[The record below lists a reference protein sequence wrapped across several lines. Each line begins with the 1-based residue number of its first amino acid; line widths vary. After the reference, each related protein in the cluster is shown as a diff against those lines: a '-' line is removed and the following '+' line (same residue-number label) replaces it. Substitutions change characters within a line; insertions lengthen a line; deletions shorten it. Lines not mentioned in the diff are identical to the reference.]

1 MATLGDWD
9 KSKNR
14 QNIKKH
20 RISIN
25 EAIEVFDDP
34 LFNSYVDELNS
45 IDETRY
51 ITIGETHSGKM
62 IIVSHTDSRIQTCD
76 IGNEVI
82 RIISA
87 RKVTSKE
94 RRIYANG

>member
-9 KSKNR
+9 EGKNR

-20 RISIN
+20 GISFN

-34 LFNSYVDELNS
+34 LSSSYVDELNS

-62 IIVSHTDSRIQTCD
+62 IIVSHTDCKIQTSD
-76 IGNEVI
+76 VGNEII

-87 RKVTSKE
+87 REVTSKE